1 MQPQFIPNG
10 TLVAFN
16 KGHVFSN
23 GYDDVICEII
33 GLCEEDFYE
42 ENTVYRL
49 KFDPSVPQDI
59 RNDLTPHGEDT
70 FLCHVAYFELAD
82 IPVDVPD
89 ISSLL

>member
-16 KGHVFSN
+16 RGNSFA
-23 GYDDVICEII
+23 GYVDEALCEII
-33 GLCEEDFYE
+33 EDVSDDYDE
-42 ENTVYRL
+42 PNTVYLL
-49 KFDPSVPQDI
+49 KCDESVSEET
-59 RNDLTPHGEDT
+59 RHDLAVEEDGS
-70 FLCHVAYFELAD
+70 FRCHVAYFELAD